1 MKGLRL
7 EEIPS
12 LSEVRSV
19 VRGLWSVV
27 RGPWSTEGVTSSP
40 H

>member
-7 EEIPS
+7 EEIPG
-12 LSEVRSV
+12 LSVVSV

-27 RGPWSTEGVTSSP
+27 RGPWSTEGVTSPP